1 MLPWA
6 EIQRAVGDGD
16 HDFAPH
22 DGAFEVGVG
31 IVFGSVVRVLGV
43 RMLGGEFFEPF
54 FEVAVQ
60 AGFVVIDEHT
70 GRDVHGIDQAEPLAD
85 AAFREALLD
94 LRGDVQKG
102 AAFGDFEPEFLAV
115 GFHLRE
121 KPHFRREMQ
130 SPDLLPRSKGDH
142 LITMSE
148 ALTSKQ
154 QAVRDFIEAYRQ
166 REGVSPSLREIQSHF
181 GFASPNAA
189 AKHLAALQR
198 KGVLQRSAG
207 RARGLVL
214 SESADRL
221 ISEIPILGAIPAG
234 RPLGESEQR
243 DGCVR
248 VDLDTLGI
256 PKNARTFALRVR
268 GDSMT
273 GAHIL
278 DGDIVILELKPPSH
292 GRVVA
297 ALIDGESTLKTFLVR
312 SGKPYLRAENPD
324 YPDLIPAQELVIQGV
339 MVALLRH
346 ARS

>member
-1 MLPWA
+1 
-6 EIQRAVGDGD
+6 
-16 HDFAPH
+16 
-22 DGAFEVGVG
+22 
-31 IVFGSVVRVLGV
+31 
-43 RMLGGEFFEPF
+43 
-54 FEVAVQ
+54 
-60 AGFVVIDEHT
+60 
-70 GRDVHGIDQAEPLAD
+70 
-85 AAFREALLD
+85 
-94 LRGDVQKG
+94 
-102 AAFGDFEPEFLAV
+102 
-115 GFHLRE
+115 
-121 KPHFRREMQ
+121 MQ
-130 SPDLLPRSKGDH
+130 SPDLLPDSKGDH
-142 LITMSE
+142 LITMGE

-189 AKHLAALQR
+189 AKHLGALRR
-198 KGVLQRSAG
+198 KGVVQRSPG

-214 SESADRL
+214 SESTERL

-312 SGKPYLRAENPD
+312 AGKPYLRAENPN

-339 MVALLRH
+339 MVALLRQ
-346 ARS
+346 AGS